1 MEHDLYVVAIGGNAL
16 LRPKERGTAQEQ
28 QNNAEITCEQLECL
42 LKPEYHLVFTHG
54 NGPQVGNIVLQNEL
68 AAQEVPP
75 LTLDSCVAES
85 EGSMGH
91 YLQLGMLNALRRRN
105 MRRYVVTT
113 ITQVVVDPKDPAFKN
128 PTKPIGKFYSEAEA
142 KVLGEERG
150 WTMME
155 DAKRGWRRVVPSPKP
170 VKVIQRHMIR
180 TQVLFGDIVIAL
192 GGGGVPVM
200 IKPDKSYAGVEA
212 VIDKDLAS
220 ALLAS
225 SIKADALIILTAV
238 PNVYINFKKPDE
250 KALANVTPD
259 ELARYLKEGHFAV
272 GSMKPKIEA
281 ALYHLAHDGRKVIIT
296 DIESLP
302 KALQGKAGTRVEPV
316 RYKQQP

>member
-16 LRPKERGTAQEQ
+16 LGPKERGTAQEQ
-28 QNNAEITCEQLECL
+28 QRNAEITCEKLACL

-68 AAQEVPP
+68 ATKEVPP

-91 YLQLGMLNALRRRN
+91 YLQLGMLNALRRRGL
-105 MRRYVVTT
+105 RRYVVTT
-113 ITQVVVDPKDPAFKN
+113 ITQVVVDPEDPAFQN

-142 KVLGEERG
+142 RSLEKERG

-225 SIKADALIILTAV
+225 SIKADCLIILTAV
-238 PNVYINFKKPDE
+238 PNVYIDFKKPGE
-250 KALANVTPD
+250 KALTRVTPD
-259 ELARYLKEGHFAV
+259 ELARHLKEGHFAV
-272 GSMKPKIEA
+272 GSMKPKVEA

-302 KALQGKAGTRVEPV
+302 KALQGKAGTHIEPV
-316 RYKQQP
+316 RYKQ